1 LLDRRVQRIGGRA
14 HGIHD
19 GLPRRISGSACFV
32 RCGARS
38 LGSDPGFLAGEARSL
53 GSVPELLA
61 LLSNRFERLAMMVA
75 LIVPPSHRGT
85 KHLIPTPPAGRMLTS
100 VDRQHDHRC
109 ISRAKVHRVR
119 EARHHG
125 TTRLSMNARKVKR
138 TGRNAFDDSVQL
150 LAELSPQAE
159 TPGLIPL
166 AHFECL
172 VFGLWPED
180 NVQCHFNLGAW
191 RVPRPMGWPSQDSS
205 GAQPNVDQV
214 PSVPRRT
221 ARMHLRARSH

>member
-1 LLDRRVQRIGGRA
+1 MAGHDYASGRL
-14 HGIHD
+14 
-19 GLPRRISGSACFV
+19 LPRVLNGVYCSGL
-32 RCGARS
+32 GAR
-38 LGSDPGFLAGEARSL
+38 
-53 GSVPELLA
+53 
-61 LLSNRFERLAMMVA
+61 
-75 LIVPPSHRGT
+75 
-85 KHLIPTPPAGRMLTS
+85 LIPTPPAGRMLTS

-180 NVQCHFNLGAW
+180 NVQRHFNLGA
-191 RVPRPMGWPSQDSS
+191 
-205 GAQPNVDQV
+205 
-214 PSVPRRT
+214 
-221 ARMHLRARSH
+221 

>member
-1 LLDRRVQRIGGRA
+1 
-14 HGIHD
+14 
-19 GLPRRISGSACFV
+19 
-32 RCGARS
+32 
-38 LGSDPGFLAGEARSL
+38 
-53 GSVPELLA
+53 
-61 LLSNRFERLAMMVA
+61 
-75 LIVPPSHRGT
+75 
-85 KHLIPTPPAGRMLTS
+85 MLTS

-180 NVQCHFNLGAW
+180 NVQRHSTLELGAYLGPW
-191 RVPRPMGWPSQDSS
+191 DGRVRILQVLSPTSIKLRPFRGGQLECTFALGLTEAFPQRHRKLGTVS
-205 GAQPNVDQV
+205 GRELEEFCQ
-214 PSVPRRT
+214 RT
-221 ARMHLRARSH
+221 RGHEVIVA